1 MPRAPAEGGTSLT
14 VPDRQP
20 AWAEWNRSQTRPWTV
35 GIEEELMLLHA
46 DDLSL
51 ANRIESVLPRLP
63 EEVAARTSS
72 ETHTAALELSTGIH
86 HQVADACAELGDLR
100 TGVGDTLTLLDMV
113 GAGAGT
119 HPFAIWEEV
128 AVGEGSRQS
137 FVHGSMRALARREPT
152 FALHVHVGLLDPD
165 TAIRVYN
172 RMRVHLPLLLALSAN
187 SPYWQGR
194 DTGLASSRTPLFQAF
209 PRVGIP
215 RRFRDYG
222 SYVEAIDLLIRTEA
236 IPDRSYLW
244 WDIRPHPGLG
254 TVEIRSMDAQTR
266 NEDTA
271 TLVALTQSLVKLE
284 AEEGFAGPRA
294 IEAEEA
300 LGENRFLAARDGVH
314 ARLIDA
320 DRELRLPVAEI
331 FREME
336 PRLLPHARDLGC
348 ESELARVGELIAS
361 PPADRQRALAKQSP
375 SLAQMVRLLATELA

>member
-1 MPRAPAEGGTSLT
+1 
-14 VPDRQP
+14 
-20 AWAEWNRSQTRPWTV
+20 
-35 GIEEELMLLHA
+35 MLLDA
-46 DDLSL
+46 GDLSL
-51 ANRIESVLPRLP
+51 ANRIESVMPRLP
-63 EEVAARTSS
+63 EAVASRTSS
-72 ETHTAALELSTGIH
+72 ETHSAALELATGIH
-86 HQVADACAELGDLR
+86 SHVADACAELGALR
-100 TGVGDTLTLLDMV
+100 AEVADTLAQLDLC

-165 TAIRVYN
+165 TAIRAYD

-215 RRFRDYG
+215 RRFGEYG
-222 SYVEAIDLLIRTEA
+222 RYAEAIDLLIRTEA

-254 TVEIRSMDAQTR
+254 TVEIRAMDAQTR
-266 NEDTA
+266 NDDTA
-271 TLVALTQSLVKLE
+271 SLVAVAQSLVKLE
-284 AEEGFAGPRA
+284 VEEGFAGPRA

-300 LGENRFLAARDGVH
+300 LSENRFLAARDGVR

-320 DRELRLPVAEI
+320 DREVRLPVEEI
-331 FREME
+331 FGELE
-336 PRLLPHARDLGC
+336 PRLLPHARELGC
-348 ESELARVGELIAS
+348 EAELARVGELIDS
-361 PPADRQRALAKQSP
+361 PPADRQRALAEQSP
-375 SLAQMVRLLATELA
+375 SLAQMVRILAAELA